1 MEFGRNLSIVFTF
14 FGKSAEVENQHVLFL
29 LNLIKSNKHYGSW
42 VKRWIKIMEF
52 LQTLR
57 TRPASN
63 SKTWSKFKK
72 MLLQNWRL
80 SDGHLTAVRWLSD
93 ECPINVQWM
102 SDECPMNIQWI
113 SDDCPTTLRQLSDY
127 CLVTVDDW
135 QTTVRRQIYRTLFMY
150 KSKYKYTV
158 LHINRQVLH
167 GAGSQGNYQFKMILM
182 WFNLYGCEA
191 V

>member
-1 MEFGRNLSIVFTF
+1 M
-14 FGKSAEVENQHVLFL
+14 ENQHVLLL

-42 VKRWIKIMEF
+42 VKQIKILEF

-57 TRPASN
+57 PRPASN
-63 SKTWSKFKK
+63 SKTWSKLKK

-80 SDGHLTAVRWLSD
+80 TDGHLTAVRWLSD

-127 CLVTVDDW
+127 CLVTVEKW
-135 QTTVRRQIYRTLFMY
+135 QTTVRRQIGLY
-150 KSKYKYTV
+150 SCKYKYLVEIFGLLATSGT
-158 LHINRQVLH
+158 LPI
-167 GAGSQGNYQFKMILM
+167 AEILSGK
-182 WFNLYGCEA
+182 NA
-191 V
+191 RA